1 MNANLNMLLE
11 HTYFFFFYNNLFD
24 IVPKKLGSFKFFLT
38 EIQTASF
45 IHAQD
50 QIRFQCFTDKSP
62 TVSMFMV
69 EANT

>member
-1 MNANLNMLLE
+1 LTL
-11 HTYFFFFYNNLFD
+11 Y
-24 IVPKKLGSFKFFLT
+24 PKKLGSFKLFLT

-45 IHAQD
+45 IHAQG

-69 EANT
+69 EANSD